1 MNDNDVKA
9 DIKRRLNRIE
19 GQVRGIQR
27 MVDNDQCCSDILVQ
41 ISAVRA
47 AINKVGGM
55 ILDNYTKTCIK
66 SAIES
71 GNAEENLEEL
81 VETIIRFTK

>member
-19 GQVRGIQR
+19 GQVRGIQK

-41 ISAVRA
+41 ISAARA

-55 ILDNYTKTCIK
+55 ILDNYTKTCVK
-66 SAIES
+66 SAIEN
-71 GNAEENLEEL
+71 GNVEDNLDEL